1 MSEETNNTIDNKS
14 ANQTTDNKLKAD
26 TVNKSEDTKKPDKSS
41 SVKSA
46 FVNGIFK
53 ILAIVVVAL
62 VLFFA
67 VSNFTHKQTIE
78 TTVSSVLKDT
88 KTISELQTLIVPYNS
103 VVKVEEPKKKETDE
117 QKYKYVV
124 SYHGTVT
131 FGIDFKKIKVSEDKD
146 NKKVIVTMPKIS
158 IVETNVAP
166 ESVVPIYL
174 EDKKADEEFA
184 YIERRREC
192 DEDLRS
198 KAENDIKVTEMA
210 KKTAESTVRNLINPF
225 IKELYPDYELVFG

>member
-1 MSEETNNTIDNKS
+1 MSEETNKTIENES
-14 ANQTTDNKLKAD
+14 NNQSTNQTIKTEEANK
-26 TVNKSEDTKKPDKSS
+26 TEDTKKSNNDS

-46 FVNGIFK
+46 FVNGLFK
-53 ILAIVVVAL
+53 IIAIVVVIL
-62 VLFFA
+62 VIFFA
-67 VSNFTHKQTIE
+67 TTNLAHKQTIE

-103 VVKVEEPKKKETDE
+103 ILKIEAPKKKETDE

-146 NKKVIVTMPKIS
+146 NKKLIVTMPKIS
-158 IVETNVAP
+158 ILDTNVSP
-166 ESVVPIYL
+166 DSVVPIYL

-184 YIERRREC
+184 YIERRKEC
-192 DEDLRS
+192 DADLKS
-198 KAENDIKVTEMA
+198 KAENDIKVMNMA

-225 IKELYPDYELVFG
+225 IKELYPDYELVFA